1 MINICLKENLKNA
14 LNENEINV
22 KDYLPAYNGESAGLD
37 LFNAGNTI
45 AIMPESNKIDNS
57 KTLISTGLCIAV
69 PKGWVAL
76 IRERGSITKT
86 PLKLR
91 AGVIDSG
98 YTGEIFVNL
107 VNLGQNEFRINKSEK
122 LPVQLVIVKCDNEF
136 NSVSQEEYEI
146 LTNKSKRKIGMIG
159 SSD

>member
-1 MINICLKENLKNA
+1 MINIYLKENLNKT
-14 LNENEINV
+14 LNENNINV
-22 KDYLPAYNGESAGLD
+22 NDYLPAYNGESAGLD
-37 LFNAGNTI
+37 LFNAGKTI
-45 AIMPESNKIDNS
+45 SIMPEANKIDNS

-76 IRERGSITKT
+76 LRERGSITKT

-107 VNLGQNEFRINKSEK
+107 VNLGQNEFRIQQSEK
-122 LPVQLVIVKCDNEF
+122 LPVQLVVVKCDNEY
-136 NSVSQEEYEI
+136 NSVTYEEYNN
-146 LTNKSKRKIGMIG
+146 LTNDVKRKSGMIG